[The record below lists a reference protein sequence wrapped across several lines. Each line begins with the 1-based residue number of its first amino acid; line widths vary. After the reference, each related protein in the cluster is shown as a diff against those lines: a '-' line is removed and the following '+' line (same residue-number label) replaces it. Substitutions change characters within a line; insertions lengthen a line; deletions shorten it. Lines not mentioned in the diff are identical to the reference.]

1 MIANKRRLAKNT
13 IKFNIANKYLAS
25 MGINDRDKLIAHIVL
40 NNLMTT
46 KEIARVL
53 GLTVRT
59 VNNIRRKE
67 RKSEPDN

>member
-1 MIANKRRLAKNT
+1 
-13 IKFNIANKYLAS
+13 